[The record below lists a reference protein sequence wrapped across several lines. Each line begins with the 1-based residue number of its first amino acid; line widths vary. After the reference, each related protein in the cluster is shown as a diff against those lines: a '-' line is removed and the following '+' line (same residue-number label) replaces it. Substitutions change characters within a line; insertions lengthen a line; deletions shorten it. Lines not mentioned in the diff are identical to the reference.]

1 MMDLTT
7 MKDVDISIWNDD
19 ATADSFHN
27 WSSNGR
33 WAVFGSRRVDGRYT
47 RLMIAYMDKDG
58 KPHKPFLLP
67 QEDPRHNTWRLRSYN
82 VPEFIK
88 DKVSLPKEAEKIFCP
103 EN

>member
-1 MMDLTT
+1 M
-7 MKDVDISIWNDD
+7 
-19 ATADSFHN
+19 
-27 WSSNGR
+27 
-33 WAVFGSRRVDGRYT
+33 DGRYT